1 MPSFLSKVFGRK
13 KDDKEPSAGRRTSTA
28 SLLEGKFEAV
38 SPTVSLPADKLPEA
52 KDKEKG
58 KEIGFGL
65 LRTKSAT
72 PVLSTYAP
80 SEVPHLS
87 LNLPGPKNGA
97 NTRSLGVVFEADPD
111 SQILLSQSEIGGR
124 RLNPLETLILVRTCS
139 QAIVARGLE
148 TPGLMHPH
156 WYSADPQVQ
165 KRLISLFIHSLA
177 PKSPITTLSPTLSS
191 PTSAFESEITST
203 RSPHDVAA
211 VLRWGLRHLQL
222 EGNSFGKD
230 QAWYKN
236 FFIAESSS
244 QYPLTAFEDGLVP
257 QLPPAHLELLTA
269 ILDLFSS
276 LAAHAEANST
286 SGSKVSK
293 LLGLWLL
300 DVGRTEPSDTWTS
313 FYARWERTGRMLEH
327 IFLSNIRREMAKNRM
342 PKRLTE
348 LVKQYPYSKPP
359 IEEDLLPRPWF
370 STRQYDALYV
380 HIDTEL
386 PMSGPPNSHHPL
398 RLISDAF
405 KAQPGSTDHVE
416 LWNRI
421 KQVANEGD
429 GSSPGGYS
437 ATSRVF
443 ADETI
448 RFLSMIPME
457 KAASE
462 TPTLNLIRP
471 TRKRSFSLNGAK
483 AAVATNDVS
492 NGKLSFD
499 TPSVP
504 ASTSTPSPASH
515 IGMDWA
521 QFSTSGF
528 LESLPLGTALA
539 STLMDSDLEVT
550 VPPERKKS
558 KSPTRRNV
566 PELNID
572 INKATPM
579 EETHSTSKVTSV
591 SSVQLDEAF
600 IDFWNDALVDP
611 ISSDWPSFVICKL
624 KGSLSDIEIEGKRVE
639 WIVLEQSFSKPPL
652 PLPPASDSYASP
664 SVESPG
670 KRPRASSPKPS
681 FKSDISGTFSST
693 KKRFSFW
700 TGGDNKSPT
709 KRKNANIPKSPKS
722 PKIGEMGEILK
733 EEDGDKVKT
742 KATRKSVDV
751 PKDIPEEREPESGI
765 SGVKVATTAA
775 VVTAVGATPLVQ
787 AAAEVAPGESK
798 VAEVVAIPKSAPNE
812 TPISESTVEPPAS
825 PPAVDP
831 IPATAP
837 VNETVTASEAKVEEA
852 SVTESPPAAAGLA
865 EVPPLVSE
873 GGTLNI
879 EGPLVSEPVPEV
891 ISPSD
896 VAPVLEEVVAPT
908 SESESAPVSS
918 STDESASLTV
928 QEPVTAPTEESVAI
942 PEEELASVPVEE
954 PVIPFVESVIAQA
967 EQPPVEEEPVK
978 DIAPAE
984 DAAPTESAAAVPVE
998 GSVPAPVD
1006 QSAAPSAPSVAELT
1020 VSSPAEVE
1028 SVKNAAPVEHVAD
1041 LTEEPSLVQPEN
1053 VTVPVEEQTP
1063 LSAPTPVTTDVV
1075 VASAEELLVPVP
1087 VEQDIAPT
1095 QAEGLVALPNEKD
1108 ALPTA
1113 GEDVTAVEDNSDD
1126 IGTTA
1131 PAEEIAET
1139 SSTDPEVV
1147 GGIAAPIVEDNVATH
1162 NPEATLSESVLAPTS
1177 PDTETTIEL
1186 DVATATQQQPEV
1198 FSVGEPTAAP
1208 TSDPEDKPLSSDIS
1222 LAVEP
1227 EDSPQDVPASG
1238 PEEEPADTPLLA
1250 EKPVVDIVPA
1260 ADEPAATEPSIVHT
1274 EPLRESTSEPQEKD
1288 AVSLSPVSVVDTEPP
1303 SPAFPVIEEIHNTQA
1318 ESLSEPLSSDV
1329 KAELPPAPA
1338 SIILSGEAPSPS
1350 LLSTQTIIQASST
1363 EHDVLS
1369 NGTLSNDI
1377 TNVTHEQARIG
1388 SDKVAPSDPVTP
1400 PGLYTTLT
1408 PEKESND
1415 SSDTPQENGHLLES

>member
-13 KDDKEPSAGRRTSTA
+13 KDDKEPSAGRRTSTT
-28 SLLEGKFEAV
+28 SLLEGKFEG
-38 SPTVSLPADKLPEA
+38 PDKLPEA

-124 RLNPLETLILVRTCS
+124 RLNPLETLILVRACS

-211 VLRWGLRHLQL
+211 VLRWGVRHLQL
-222 EGNSFGKD
+222 DGNSFGKD

-236 FFIAESSS
+236 FFNAESSS

-269 ILDLFSS
+269 TLDLFSYP
-276 LAAHAEANST
+276 
-286 SGSKVSK
+286 K

-300 DVGRTEPSDTWTS
+300 DVTRAEPSDTWSS
-313 FYARWERTGRMLEH
+313 FYARWERAGRMMEH

-348 LVKQYPYSKPP
+348 LVKQYPYSKSPT
-359 IEEDLLPRPWF
+359 EEDLLPRPW
-370 STRQYDALYV
+370 
-380 HIDTEL
+380 
-386 PMSGPPNSHHPL
+386 
-398 RLISDAF
+398 RLA
-405 KAQPGSTDHVE
+405 P
-416 LWNRI
+416 
-421 KQVANEGD
+421 
-429 GSSPGGYS
+429 SPGGYS

-457 KAASE
+457 KATSE
-462 TPTLNLIRP
+462 TPTLNLFDLQESDHSP
-471 TRKRSFSLNGAK
+471 LTGAK
-483 AAVATNDVS
+483 AAVVHKLVS
-492 NGKLSFD
+492 VMGSCRL
-499 TPSVP
+499 TCHSVP

-515 IGMDWA
+515 IGVDWA

-550 VPPERKKS
+550 VPPEPKKS

-566 PELNID
+566 PELNVD
-572 INKATPM
+572 INKAMPK
-579 EETHSTSKVTSV
+579 EETNSTSKVTSV

-639 WIVLEQSFSKPPL
+639 WIVLEQTFSKPPP
-652 PLPPASDSYASP
+652 PLPPASDSLASP

-709 KRKNANIPKSPKS
+709 KRKNANIPKSPK
-722 PKIGEMGEILK
+722 IGEMGEILK

-751 PKDIPEEREPESGI
+751 PKDIPEERESEGGVSGT
-765 SGVKVATTAA
+765 VATTAA
-775 VVTAVGATPLVQ
+775 AVTAVGATAVLVQ
-787 AAAEVAPGESK
+787 AAAEAAPGELK
-798 VAEVVAIPKSAPNE
+798 VAEAVAVPKSAPNQ
-812 TPISESTVEPPAS
+812 TPISESTVDPAPP
-825 PPAVDP
+825 PVVDP

-837 VNETVTASEAKVEEA
+837 VDEAVTTSEVKVEEA
-852 SVTESPPAAAGLA
+852 SVTEFAPAAAVPV
-865 EVPPLVSE
+865 EVPPPVLE
-873 GGTLNI
+873 GETLNV
-879 EGPLVSEPVPEV
+879 EEPLASEPVPEV

-896 VAPVLEEVVAPT
+896 VAPVLEEAAAPT
-908 SESESAPVSS
+908 SESESAPVPSS
-918 STDESASLTV
+918 IHESAPLTV
-928 QEPVTAPTEESVAI
+928 QEPVIAPTEESVAI

-954 PVIPFVESVIAQA
+954 PAITSVEEPVIRQA
-967 EQPPVEEEPVK
+967 EQPPVEEESVK
-978 DIAPAE
+978 DIAPTE
-984 DAAPTESAAAVPVE
+984 DAAPAESAAAVPVE

-1006 QSAAPSAPSVAELT
+1006 QSAAPSVTELT
-1020 VSSPAEVE
+1020 
-1028 SVKNAAPVEHVAD
+1028 VKNAAPVEHVAD
-1041 LTEEPSLVQPEN
+1041 LTEEPSLVVQPEN
-1053 VTVPVEEQTP
+1053 VIAPVEEQAP
-1063 LSAPTPVTTDVV
+1063 LSPPTPVTTDVA
-1075 VASAEELLVPVP
+1075 VASAEELPASAP
-1087 VEQDIAPT
+1087 EEQGIAPI
-1095 QAEGLVALPNEKD
+1095 QAEELVSLPIEEKD

-1113 GEDVTAVEDNSDD
+1113 EEDGTAVQEKSGN
-1126 IGTTA
+1126 IGATA
-1131 PAEEIAET
+1131 PAEEVVET

-1147 GGIAAPIVEDNVATH
+1147 GGIATPIVEDNVATH
-1162 NPEATLSESVLAPTS
+1162 HPGATFSESVPAPTS
-1177 PDTETTIEL
+1177 PDIKTTSEP
-1186 DVATATQQQPEV
+1186 DVAAATQPEV
-1198 FSVGEPTAAP
+1198 FSVAEPETVAP
-1208 TSDPEDKPLSSDIS
+1208 ASDPEDKPLSSDVS
-1222 LAVEP
+1222 SAAEP
-1227 EDSPQDVPASG
+1227 EDSPQEVSARAAPA
-1238 PEEEPADTPLLA
+1238 PEEEPVDTPLLV
-1250 EKPVVDIVPA
+1250 EKPAVDIVPV
-1260 ADEPAATEPSIVHT
+1260 ADEPTATEPSVVHT

-1288 AVSLSPVSVVDTEPP
+1288 TISLPPVPVVDAEPP
-1303 SPAFPVIEEIHNTQA
+1303 SPAFPVIEEIREPQVEAH
-1318 ESLSEPLSSDV
+1318 SEPLSPDV

-1338 SIILSGEAPSPS
+1338 SVILSGETPGPSV
-1350 LLSTQTIIQASST
+1350 LSTQTIIQASST
-1363 EHDVLS
+1363 EHDILS
-1369 NGTLSNDI
+1369 NGSLSNDVE
-1377 TNVTHEQARIG
+1377 NVAHEKAHTG
-1388 SDKVAPSDPVTP
+1388 SDKVESSDPVTP

-1415 SSDTPQENGHLLES
+1415 SNDNSQENGHLLDS

>member
-52 KDKEKG
+52 KDREKG
-58 KEIGFGL
+58 KESGFGL

-72 PVLSTYAP
+72 PVLSTYTP

-124 RLNPLETLILVRTCS
+124 RLNPLETLILVRACS

-156 WYSADPQVQ
+156 WYSANPQVQ

-211 VLRWGLRHLQL
+211 VLRWGLRHFQL
-222 EGNSFGKD
+222 DGNSFGKD

-236 FFIAESSS
+236 FFNAESSS

-269 ILDLFSS
+269 TLDLFSS

-300 DVGRTEPSDTWTS
+300 DVARAEPSDTWSS
-313 FYARWERTGRMLEH
+313 FYARWERAGRMMEH

-348 LVKQYPYSKPP
+348 LVKQYPYSKSPA
-359 IEEDLLPRPWF
+359 EEDLLPRPWF

-386 PMSGPPNSHHPL
+386 PTSGLPNSHHPL

-405 KAQPGSTDHVE
+405 KAQSGSTDHVE

-429 GSSPGGYS
+429 GSSPGGYP

-448 RFLSMIPME
+448 RFLTMIPME
-457 KAASE
+457 KATSE
-462 TPTLNLIRP
+462 TPTLKLTRP

-483 AAVATNDVS
+483 VAVATNGVS

-515 IGMDWA
+515 IGMDWT

-550 VPPERKKS
+550 VPPESKKS

-579 EETHSTSKVTSV
+579 EETSSTSKVTSV

-639 WIVLEQSFSKPPL
+639 WIVLEQTFSKSPP

-733 EEDGDKVKT
+733 EEDSDKVKT
-742 KATRKSVDV
+742 KVTRKSVDV
-751 PKDIPEEREPESGI
+751 PKDIPEERESEGGVSGA
-765 SGVKVATTAA
+765 KVATTAA
-775 VVTAVGATPLVQ
+775 AVTAAGATAMLVQ
-787 AAAEVAPGESK
+787 AATEAAPGELK
-798 VAEVVAIPKSAPNE
+798 VAEAVAVPKSAPNE
-812 TPISESTVEPPAS
+812 TPISESTAAPP
-825 PPAVDP
+825 PVVDP

-837 VNETVTASEAKVEEA
+837 VDEAVTASEVKVEEA
-852 SVTESPPAAAGLA
+852 PVTESTLAAAVPA
-865 EVPPLVSE
+865 EVPPPVLE
-873 GGTLNI
+873 GETLNV
-879 EGPLVSEPVPEV
+879 EPLASESVPEV
-891 ISPSD
+891 NSPSD
-896 VAPVLEEVVAPT
+896 VAQVLEEAAAPT
-908 SESESAPVSS
+908 SESESAPVPCSI
-918 STDESASLTV
+918 DESTPLTI
-928 QEPVTAPTEESVAI
+928 QEPVTTPTEESVAI
-942 PEEELASVPVEE
+942 PEEELASVAIEEPAVTSVEE
-954 PVIPFVESVIAQA
+954 PVIAQA
-967 EQPPVEEEPVK
+967 ERPPVEEESVK
-978 DIAPAE
+978 DITPTE

-998 GSVPAPVD
+998 GSVPAPV
-1006 QSAAPSAPSVAELT
+1006 
-1020 VSSPAEVE
+1020 EVE
-1028 SVKNAAPVEHVAD
+1028 LVKNAAPVEHVAD
-1041 LTEEPSLVQPEN
+1041 LTEEPSLVVQPEN
-1053 VTVPVEEQTP
+1053 VTAQVEEQAP
-1063 LSAPTPVTTDVV
+1063 LSPPTPATTDVA
-1075 VASAEELLVPVP
+1075 VASAEELLAPAP
-1087 VEQDIAPT
+1087 EEQGVAPI
-1095 QAEGLVALPNEKD
+1095 QAEELVTLPIEEKD
-1108 ALPTA
+1108 TLPIA
-1113 GEDVTAVEDNSDD
+1113 EEDVTAVEEGSGDVGD
-1126 IGTTA
+1126 TA
-1131 PAEEIAET
+1131 PAEEVVET

-1147 GGIAAPIVEDNVATH
+1147 VGIATPIVEDNVATH
-1162 NPEATLSESVLAPTS
+1162 HPEATLSESVPVPTS
-1177 PDTETTIEL
+1177 PDIETTSEL
-1186 DVATATQQQPEV
+1186 DVVTVMQQPEV
-1198 FSVGEPTAAP
+1198 FSVVEPETVAP
-1208 TSDPEDKPLSSDIS
+1208 ASDPEDKPLSSDVS
-1222 LAVEP
+1222 LAAEP
-1227 EDSPQDVPASG
+1227 EGRPQEVPAPAVPA
-1238 PEEEPADTPLLA
+1238 PEEEPVDTPLLV
-1250 EKPVVDIVPA
+1250 EKPAADMVPV
-1260 ADEPAATEPSIVHT
+1260 ADEPAATEPSVVHT
-1274 EPLRESTSEPQEKD
+1274 EPLRESTSEPQEED
-1288 AVSLSPVSVVDTEPP
+1288 TVSLSPVPVVDAEPP
-1303 SPAFPVIEEIHNTQA
+1303 SPAFPVIEEIHDSQVEAVETH
-1318 ESLSEPLSSDV
+1318 SEPLSP
-1329 KAELPPAPA
+1329 ELPPAPA
-1338 SIILSGEAPSPS
+1338 SVILSGETPGPSV
-1350 LLSTQTIIQASST
+1350 LQTIIQASST
-1363 EHDVLS
+1363 EHDILS
-1369 NGTLSNDI
+1369 NGSLSDDVD
-1377 TNVTHEQARIG
+1377 NVTHEKAHTG
-1388 SDKVAPSDPVTP
+1388 SDPVTP
-1400 PGLYTTLT
+1400 PGLYATLT
-1408 PEKESND
+1408 PEKESSDSND
-1415 SSDTPQENGHLLES
+1415 NSQENGHLVDS

>member
-124 RLNPLETLILVRTCS
+124 RLNPLETLILVRACS
-139 QAIVARGLE
+139 QAIVARGDYSLGLE

-165 KRLISLFIHSLA
+165 KRLISLFMHSLA

-222 EGNSFGKD
+222 DGNSFGKD

-236 FFIAESSS
+236 FFNAESSS

-269 ILDLFSS
+269 TLDLFSS

-300 DVGRTEPSDTWTS
+300 DVARVEPSDTWSS
-313 FYARWERTGRMLEH
+313 FYARWERAGRMMEH

-348 LVKQYPYSKPP
+348 LVKQYPYSKSPT
-359 IEEDLLPRPWF
+359 EEDLLPRPWF

-386 PMSGPPNSHHPL
+386 PTSGPPNSHHPL

-457 KAASE
+457 KATSE

-483 AAVATNDVS
+483 AAVATNGVS

-515 IGMDWA
+515 IGVDWA

-550 VPPERKKS
+550 APPEPKKS

-566 PELNID
+566 PELNVD

-579 EETHSTSKVTSV
+579 EETNSTSKVTSV

-639 WIVLEQSFSKPPL
+639 WIVLEQTFSKPP
-652 PLPPASDSYASP
+652 PLPPASDSLASP

-709 KRKNANIPKSPKS
+709 KRKNANIPKSPEM
-722 PKIGEMGEILK
+722 GEMGEILK

-751 PKDIPEEREPESGI
+751 PKDIPEEREPEGGVSGT
-765 SGVKVATTAA
+765 VATTAA
-775 VVTAVGATPLVQ
+775 AVTAVGATAVLVQ
-787 AAAEVAPGESK
+787 AAAEAAPGELK
-798 VAEVVAIPKSAPNE
+798 VAEAAEAVAVPKSAPNR
-812 TPISESTVEPPAS
+812 TPISESTVDPAPP
-825 PPAVDP
+825 PVVDP
-831 IPATAP
+831 IPTTATVDEA
-837 VNETVTASEAKVEEA
+837 VTASEVKVEEA
-852 SVTESPPAAAGLA
+852 SVTESAPAAGVPV
-865 EVPPLVSE
+865 EVSPPVLE
-873 GGTLNI
+873 GETLNV
-879 EGPLVSEPVPEV
+879 EGPLASEPVPEV

-896 VAPVLEEVVAPT
+896 VAPVLEEAAAPT

-918 STDESASLTV
+918 SIHESAPLTV
-928 QEPVTAPTEESVAI
+928 QEPVIAPAEESVAI

-954 PVIPFVESVIAQA
+954 PAITSVEEPVIKQVEQS
-967 EQPPVEEEPVK
+967 PVEEESVK

-984 DAAPTESAAAVPVE
+984 DAAPTESVAAVPVE
-998 GSVPAPVD
+998 GSVTAPVD
-1006 QSAAPSAPSVAELT
+1006 QSAAPSVAELT
-1020 VSSPAEVE
+1020 VPAPVEVE
-1028 SVKNAAPVEHVAD
+1028 SVKNATPVEHVAD
-1041 LTEEPSLVQPEN
+1041 LTEEPSLVVQPEN
-1053 VTVPVEEQTP
+1053 VTAPVEEQAP
-1063 LSAPTPVTTDVV
+1063 LSPPTPVTTDVAL
-1075 VASAEELLVPVP
+1075 ASAEELPVP
-1087 VEQDIAPT
+1087 APEEQGVAPI
-1095 QAEGLVALPNEKD
+1095 QAEELVSLPIEEKD

-1113 GEDVTAVEDNSDD
+1113 EEDVTAVEEKPGD
-1126 IGTTA
+1126 IGATA
-1131 PAEEIAET
+1131 PAEEVVET
-1139 SSTDPEVV
+1139 SSTDPEVM
-1147 GGIAAPIVEDNVATH
+1147 GGIATPIVEDSVATH
-1162 NPEATLSESVLAPTS
+1162 PGATFSESVPAPTS
-1177 PDTETTIEL
+1177 PDIKTTSEP
-1186 DVATATQQQPEV
+1186 DVAAATQPEV
-1198 FSVGEPTAAP
+1198 FSVAEPETVAP
-1208 TSDPEDKPLSSDIS
+1208 ASDPEDKPLSSDVS
-1222 LAVEP
+1222 SAAEP
-1227 EDSPQDVPASG
+1227 EDSPQELEVSARAAPA
-1238 PEEEPADTPLLA
+1238 PEEEPVDTPLLV
-1250 EKPVVDIVPA
+1250 EKPAVDIVPV
-1260 ADEPAATEPSIVHT
+1260 ADEPAATEPSVVHT
-1274 EPLRESTSEPQEKD
+1274 EPQEKD
-1288 AVSLSPVSVVDTEPP
+1288 TVSLPPVPVVDAEPP
-1303 SPAFPVIEEIHNTQA
+1303 SPAFPVIEEIHEPQVEA
-1318 ESLSEPLSSDV
+1318 HSEPLSPDV
-1329 KAELPPAPA
+1329 KAELPPAPG
-1338 SIILSGEAPSPS
+1338 SVILSGETPGPSV
-1350 LLSTQTIIQASST
+1350 LSTQAIIQSSST
-1363 EHDVLS
+1363 EHDI
-1369 NGTLSNDI
+1369 LSNDSLSNDVE
-1377 TNVTHEQARIG
+1377 NVAHEKAHTG
-1388 SDKVAPSDPVTP
+1388 SDKVESSDPVTP

-1415 SSDTPQENGHLLES
+1415 SNDNSQENGHLLDS

>member
-38 SPTVSLPADKLPEA
+38 SPTVSLPTDKLPQA

-80 SEVPHLS
+80 SEAPHLS

-111 SQILLSQSEIGGR
+111 SQILLSQSEIGGH
-124 RLNPLETLILVRTCS
+124 RLNPLETLILVRACS

-165 KRLISLFIHSLA
+165 KRLISLFIRSLA

-191 PTSAFESEITST
+191 PTSAFESEIIST

-236 FFIAESSS
+236 FFNAESSS
-244 QYPLTAFEDGLVP
+244 QYPLTAFEDGLIP

-269 ILDLFSS
+269 TLDLFSS

-300 DVGRTEPSDTWTS
+300 DVARTEPSDTWSS
-313 FYARWERTGRMLEH
+313 FYARWERAGRMLEH
-327 IFLSNIRREMAKNRM
+327 IFLSNIRREMAKNKM

-348 LVKQYPYSKPP
+348 LVKQYPYSKSPT
-359 IEEDLLPRPWF
+359 EEDLLPRPWF

-386 PMSGPPNSHHPL
+386 PTSGPSNSHHPL

-405 KAQPGSTDHVE
+405 KAQSGSTDHVE

-429 GSSPGGYS
+429 GASPGGYS

-448 RFLSMIPME
+448 RFLFMME
-457 KAASE
+457 KATSE
-462 TPTLNLIRP
+462 TPTLNLVRP

-483 AAVATNDVS
+483 AAVATNGVS

-515 IGMDWA
+515 IGVDWA

-550 VPPERKKS
+550 VPPELKKS

-572 INKATPM
+572 INKATPTQ
-579 EETHSTSKVTSV
+579 ETNSTSKVTSV
-591 SSVQLDEAF
+591 SPVQLDEAF

-624 KGSLSDIEIEGKRVE
+624 KGSLSGIEIEGKRVE
-639 WIVLEQSFSKPPL
+639 WIVVEQSFSKPPP
-652 PLPPASDSYASP
+652 PLPPASDTYASP

-722 PKIGEMGEILK
+722 PKIGEIGEILK

-751 PKDIPEEREPESGI
+751 PKDIPEERESESGV
-765 SGVKVATTAA
+765 GAKVATTAA
-775 VVTAVGATPLVQ
+775 TVTAMGTAVLVQ
-787 AAAEVAPGESK
+787 AAAEVAPGEPK
-798 VAEVVAIPKSAPNE
+798 VEEAVVIPKSAPNE
-812 TPISESTVEPPAS
+812 MPISESSVEPPA
-825 PPAVDP
+825 PPPVVDP

-837 VNETVTASEAKVEEA
+837 EDETVTALEAKVEEA
-852 SVTESPPAAAGLA
+852 SVTESPHSAAAPT
-865 EVPPLVSE
+865 EVPPVSEGEILNVEESLVSE
-873 GGTLNI
+873 L
-879 EGPLVSEPVPEV
+879 VPEV

-896 VAPVLEEVVAPT
+896 VAPVLEEGVAPT
-908 SESESAPVSS
+908 SELESAPVPSS
-918 STDESASLTV
+918 IDESAPLTV

-942 PEEELASVPVEE
+942 LEEELPSVPVEE
-954 PVIPFVESVIAQA
+954 VAITSVEEPVIAQA
-967 EQPPVEEEPVK
+967 EQPPVEEESVK
-978 DIAPAE
+978 DIAPTE
-984 DAAPTESAAAVPVE
+984 DAVPTESAAAAPVE
-998 GSVPAPVD
+998 GLAPAPVD
-1006 QSAAPSAPSVAELT
+1006 RSATPSAPSVAELT
-1020 VSSPAEVE
+1020 VSSPVEVE
-1028 SVKNAAPVEHVAD
+1028 SAKNAAPVEHVAD
-1041 LTEEPSLVQPEN
+1041 LTEEPSLFQPEN
-1053 VTVPVEEQTP
+1053 VTAPVEEQAP
-1063 LSAPTPVTTDVV
+1063 LSPPTPVTTDVV
-1075 VASAEELLVPVP
+1075 VASAEELLAPAPEKQGVVP
-1087 VEQDIAPT
+1087 IK
-1095 QAEGLVALPNEKD
+1095 AEELVALLNEEKH

-1113 GEDVTAVEDNSDD
+1113 GEDVTAVEENSGD
-1126 IGTTA
+1126 IGATA
-1131 PAEEIAET
+1131 PAEKIVET

-1147 GGIAAPIVEDNVATH
+1147 GDIATPIVEDKVATH
-1162 NPEATLSESVLAPTS
+1162 NPEATLSESEPAPTS
-1177 PDTETTIEL
+1177 PDIETTTEL
-1186 DVATATQQQPEV
+1186 DVATATQRQTEV
-1198 FSVGEPTAAP
+1198 FTVGEPTAAP
-1208 TSDPEDKPLSSDIS
+1208 TSDPEDKLLPSDVS
-1222 LAVEP
+1222 LAAEP
-1227 EDSPQDVPASG
+1227 EDSPQEVRAPAALA
-1238 PEEEPADTPLLA
+1238 PEEEPVDTPLLV

-1260 ADEPAATEPSIVHT
+1260 ATEPRVHT
-1274 EPLRESTSEPQEKD
+1274 KPFRESTSELQKTD
-1288 AVSLSPVSVVDTEPP
+1288 SVSLSPVPVVEDN
-1303 SPAFPVIEEIHNTQA
+1303 HNPQV
-1318 ESLSEPLSSDV
+1318 ESLNEPLSPDV
-1329 KAELPPAPA
+1329 EEEFPLAPA
-1338 SIILSGEAPSPS
+1338 SIVLSGEAPSPS
-1350 LLSTQTIIQASST
+1350 VLSTQTMIQASST
-1363 EHDVLS
+1363 EHNALS
-1369 NGTLSNDI
+1369 NGGLSNDVA
-1377 TNVTHEQARIG
+1377 NVAHEEAHIG

-1400 PGLYTTLT
+1400 PG
-1408 PEKESND
+1408 E
-1415 SSDTPQENGHLLES
+1415 Q

>member
-52 KDKEKG
+52 KEKEKG

-80 SEVPHLS
+80 SGVPHLS

-124 RLNPLETLILVRTCS
+124 RLNPLETLILVRACS

-165 KRLISLFIHSLA
+165 KRLISLFIQSLA

-191 PTSAFESEITST
+191 PTSAFESEIIST

-236 FFIAESSS
+236 FFNAENSS

-257 QLPPAHLELLTA
+257 QLPPAHLELLAAT
-269 ILDLFSS
+269 LDLFSS

-300 DVGRTEPSDTWTS
+300 DVAHTEPSDTWSS
-313 FYARWERTGRMLEH
+313 FYARWERAGRMLEH
-327 IFLSNIRREMAKNRM
+327 IFLSNIRREMAKNKM

-348 LVKQYPYSKPP
+348 LVKQYPYSKSPT
-359 IEEDLLPRPWF
+359 EEDLLPRPWF

-380 HIDTEL
+380 HINTEL
-386 PMSGPPNSHHPL
+386 PTSGPPNSHHPL

-405 KAQPGSTDHVE
+405 KAQSGSTDHVE

-429 GSSPGGYS
+429 GTSPGGFS

-457 KAASE
+457 KASSE

-483 AAVATNDVS
+483 AAVATNGVS

-550 VPPERKKS
+550 VPPEHKKS

-572 INKATPM
+572 INKAMPI
-579 EETHSTSKVTSV
+579 EETNSTSKVASV

-624 KGSLSDIEIEGKRVE
+624 KGSLSDIEIGGKRVE
-639 WIVLEQSFSKPPL
+639 WIVVEQSFSKPPP

-664 SVESPG
+664 SIESPG

-722 PKIGEMGEILK
+722 PKIGELGEILK
-733 EEDGDKVKT
+733 EEDGDKVQP
-742 KATRKSVDV
+742 KAMRKSVDV
-751 PKDIPEEREPESGI
+751 PKDIPEERESESGV
-765 SGVKVATTAA
+765 GAKVATTASA
-775 VVTAVGATPLVQ
+775 VTAIGATAVLVP
-787 AAAEVAPGESK
+787 AAAEVAPGEPK
-798 VAEVVAIPKSAPNE
+798 VGDAVVIPKPAPNE
-812 TPISESTVEPPAS
+812 TPISESSVEPPA
-825 PPAVDP
+825 PPPLVDP
-831 IPATAP
+831 ISAPAP
-837 VNETVTASEAKVEEA
+837 VDETVTALEVKVEEA
-852 SVTESPPAAAGLA
+852 SVTESPVAAAVPA
-865 EVPPLVSE
+865 EVPSPVSE
-873 GGTLNI
+873 GETLNV
-879 EGPLVSEPVPEV
+879 EEPLEPELAPEV

-896 VAPVLEEVVAPT
+896 VAPVPEEGVAPT
-908 SESESAPVSS
+908 SELESAPVPSS
-918 STDESASLTV
+918 IDESAPLTV
-928 QEPVTAPTEESVAI
+928 QEPVAARTEESVAI
-942 PEEELASVPVEE
+942 PEASVPVEKPAITSVEE
-954 PVIPFVESVIAQA
+954 PVIVQA
-967 EQPPVEEEPVK
+967 EQPPVEEVSVK
-978 DIAPAE
+978 DIV
-984 DAAPTESAAAVPVE
+984 PTDSAAVPVE
-998 GSVPAPVD
+998 GSVPVLVD
-1006 QSAAPSAPSVAELT
+1006 QSAAPSAPSVAELS
-1020 VSSPAEVE
+1020 VSSPVEVE

-1041 LTEEPSLVQPEN
+1041 LTEEPSLLQPEN
-1053 VTVPVEEQTP
+1053 VTDPVENQAP
-1063 LSAPTPVTTDVV
+1063 LSPPVPVTTDVV
-1075 VASAEELLVPVP
+1075 MTSAEDLLAPAPEEQGVAPVK
-1087 VEQDIAPT
+1087 
-1095 QAEGLVALPNEKD
+1095 AEELVALPKEEKD
-1108 ALPTA
+1108 DLPTA
-1113 GEDVTAVEDNSDD
+1113 RENVTAVKENSGD
-1126 IGTTA
+1126 IGATA
-1131 PAEEIAET
+1131 PVEKIVEP
-1139 SSTDPEVV
+1139 SPTDPVV
-1147 GGIAAPIVEDNVATH
+1147 VRDIAAPIVEGTVATH
-1162 NPEATLSESVLAPTS
+1162 NPEATLSESVPPPTS
-1177 PDTETTIEL
+1177 PDIEVTTEL
-1186 DVATATQQQPEV
+1186 DVATATHQQPEV
-1198 FSVGEPTAAP
+1198 LSVDASSAAP
-1208 TSDPEDKPLSSDIS
+1208 ASDSPEDKPLSSDVS
-1222 LAVEP
+1222 LAAEP
-1227 EDSPQDVPASG
+1227 EDSPQEVPVPAAPA
-1238 PEEEPADTPLLA
+1238 PEEEPVDAPFLV
-1250 EKPVVDIVPA
+1250 EKPVLDIVP
-1260 ADEPAATEPSIVHT
+1260 ATEPSIHT
-1274 EPLRESTSEPQEKD
+1274 EPLRESTFEPQKMD
-1288 AVSLSPVSVVDTEPP
+1288 TVSLSPEPVVDPEQP
-1303 SPAFPVIEEIHNTQA
+1303 SPAFSTIENTHNPQV
-1318 ESLSEPLSSDV
+1318 ESLGGLPSPDV
-1329 KAELPPAPA
+1329 KAEHPPAA
-1338 SIILSGEAPSPS
+1338 ANIILSGEAPSPS
-1350 LLSTQTIIQASST
+1350 VMSTQTIIQPSLN
-1363 EHDVLS
+1363 DVA
-1369 NGTLSNDI
+1369 NI
-1377 TNVTHEQARIG
+1377 AHEEAHIG

-1408 PEKESND
+1408 PEKESNGN
-1415 SSDTPQENGHLLES
+1415 SQENGHLAES